1 MARVLQ
7 TSSGM
12 VNVVATPPLK
22 YSSNVRR
29 RSKIITLTSYRSKA
43 AQQVGLGVVL
53 EVAGA
58 EEALLDDVVEG
69 HLPDGDEDAPADG
82 PLRTVVQ
89 PAEAL
94 LPHHA
99 DQAVH
104 HVVVTGDRMGDFILD
119 LIRVT
124 SNLTFFSARAGS

>member
-1 MARVLQ
+1 M
-7 TSSGM
+7 
-12 VNVVATPPLK
+12 
-22 YSSNVRR
+22 
-29 RSKIITLTSYRSKA
+29 
-43 AQQVGLGVVL
+43 GLGVVL

-82 PLRTVVQ
+82 PLRPVVQ

-99 DQAVH
+99 DQAVD

-119 LIRVT
+119 LI
-124 SNLTFFSARAGS
+124 SHL

>member
-1 MARVLQ
+1 
-7 TSSGM
+7 M
-12 VNVVATPPLK
+12 VTL
-22 YSSNVRR
+22 YTHRR
-29 RSKIITLTSYRSKA
+29 QA
-43 AQQVGLGVVL
+43 AQQVGLGVVP

-58 EEALLDDVVEG
+58 EETLLDDVVEG

-82 PLRTVVQ
+82 PLCPVVQ

-99 DQAVH
+99 QQPVD
-104 HVVVTGDRMGDFILD
+104 HVVVTGDRMGPGDFILD

-124 SNLTFFSARAGS
+124 SDLTFF